1 METDGMRS
9 KLTRPLFV
17 IVGTIGLLLGAP
29 LVHAQEWVE
38 GKHYSEI
45 KPAQRP
51 PDAPAGIIEVT
62 EVFSYGCVYCNRA
75 LPLMDK
81 IKKSL
86 PANARMGYLPA
97 AFNAAESWPMFQRVY
112 YTAVA
117 LGLMPKMHDTIFS
130 GVWSSNELAVVD
142 AGGQKLRS
150 PQPTIEDAAKFVAKK
165 AGIKPEQFLATAKSF
180 AVDANCRRADQ
191 LVKSYKITGTPSLVI
206 NGRYLVS
213 MGGVKSESELI
224 ELVNWLVA
232 KEAH

>member
-1 METDGMRS
+1 MRAI
-9 KLTRPLFV
+9 LTKFLA
-17 IVGTIGLLLGAP
+17 IGLLLGAP
-29 LVHAQEWVE
+29 LAHAQQWVE

-51 PDAPAGIIEVT
+51 PDAQQGVIEVT

-86 PANARMGYLPA
+86 PSNAHMGYLPA
-97 AFNAAESWPMFQRVY
+97 SFNTAESWPMFQRVY

-117 LGLMPKMHDTIFS
+117 LGLMPKMHETIFS
-130 GVWSSNELAVVD
+130 AVWTSNELAVVEAD
-142 AGGQKLRS
+142 GRKLKS

-191 LVKSYKITGTPSLVI
+191 LSKAYKITGTPSLVV
-206 NGRYLVS
+206 NGRYLVTLA
-213 MGGVKSESELI
+213 GVKSEEELI

-232 KEAH
+232 KEAG